1 MRVISGK
8 AKNLKIRSPRKSTTR
23 PISARA
29 KEVVFSY
36 LGYTLP
42 NKKFLDLF
50 CGTGSV
56 GIEAYSRG
64 ASECVFVD
72 SNYDAVSKL
81 KISLKE
87 LNAKDIKIFNMDV
100 FKYLRFEKDSF
111 DIIFA
116 GPPYKKIYLDKLE
129 ASMTILLNI
138 LTEEG
143 ILVVQHEKNFKFDN
157 NLPFFS
163 IKKTVIVGDSGF
175 TFFKPRDFR

>member
-29 KEVVFSY
+29 KEVIFSY
-36 LGYTLP
+36 LGYSLYSS
-42 NKKFLDLF
+42 KFLDLF

-56 GIEAYSRG
+56 GIEAFSRG

-72 SNYDAVSKL
+72 SNYDAVCRL
-81 KISLKE
+81 KKSITE
-87 LNAKDIKIFNMDV
+87 LNADSIKIFNMDV
-100 FKYLRFEKDSF
+100 FKYLKFEQDCF

-129 ASMTILLNI
+129 STMDILQSI
-138 LTEEG
+138 LTEQG
-143 ILVVQHEKNFKFDN
+143 TLVIQHEKYFEFDN

-163 IKKTVIVGDSGF
+163 IEKVLVVGDSGF
-175 TFFKPRDFR
+175 TFFKSRGLG